1 MELITQIEQ
10 LWGRTLSPIELQT
23 IVNLT
28 EQFNEEVLLESAMM
42 SQDKERPLAYMK
54 AILRNVKF
62 PTSEIKKKEE
72 PTSSGSEWWDK
83 TKLELEKNEKIEKL
97 EGSKWLEEFK
107 QQFK

>member
-1 MELITQIEQ
+1 MELINQIEQ
-10 LWGRTLSPIELQT
+10 LWGRTLSPIEIQT

-62 PTSEIKKKEE
+62 PTSEIEKTKEE
-72 PTSSGSEWWDK
+72 TTSSGSEWLQK
-83 TKLELEKNEKIEKL
+83 
-97 EGSKWLEEFK
+97 FK

>member
-1 MELITQIEQ
+1 MEIINQIEQ

-54 AILRNVKF
+54 AILRDVKF

-72 PTSSGSEWWDK
+72 PTSSGSEWLQK
-83 TKLELEKNEKIEKL
+83 
-97 EGSKWLEEFK
+97 FK

>member
-62 PTSEIKKKEE
+62 PTSEIEKKKEE
-72 PTSSGSEWWDK
+72 TPVGSEWWANLK
-83 TKLELEKNEKIEKL
+83 
-97 EGSKWLEEFK
+97 K
-107 QQFK
+107 QL

>member
-1 MELITQIEQ
+1 MELINQIEQ

-28 EQFNEEVLLESAMM
+28 EQFNEEVLLESAMI

-54 AILRNVKF
+54 AILREVKF

-72 PTSSGSEWWDK
+72 PTSNSSEW
-83 TKLELEKNEKIEKL
+83 LKN
-97 EGSKWLEEFK
+97 FK

>member
-1 MELITQIEQ
+1 MELINQIEQ

-54 AILRNVKF
+54 AILREVKF

-72 PTSSGSEWWDK
+72 PTSSGS
-83 TKLELEKNEKIEKL
+83 
-97 EGSKWLEEFK
+97 KWLQDFK